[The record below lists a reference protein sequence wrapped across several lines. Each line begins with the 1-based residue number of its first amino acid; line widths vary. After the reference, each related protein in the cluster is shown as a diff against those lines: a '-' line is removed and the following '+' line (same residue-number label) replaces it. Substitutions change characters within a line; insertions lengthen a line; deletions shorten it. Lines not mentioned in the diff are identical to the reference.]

1 MMNDDELM
9 KKIDQVS
16 GDFIG
21 QCDDLY
27 MIVGMI
33 VVGRL
38 YGWRVVRLTVSR
50 SMWAKA
56 VKLFGDPKEL
66 MRERGKYAGK
76 SVGLAVVDNL
86 DAYWDVV
93 KGIVSVPVSER
104 RKIM

>member
-9 KKIDQVS
+9 KKIDEVS
-16 GDFIG
+16 GNFTG
-21 QCDDLY
+21 QLDDLY
-27 MIVGMI
+27 TAVGMI

-38 YGWRVVRLTVSR
+38 YGWRVIRLTTQR
-50 SMWAKA
+50 STWAKA

-76 SVGLAVVDNL
+76 SFGLAAVDKL

-93 KGIVSVPVSER
+93 KGIVSVPISER
-104 RKIM
+104 RKIL